1 MAENIVACW
10 AKPAIGVR
18 SWNTIDIASSPSAT
32 YSGTSNHVTFLGIA
46 IGAGPLVFP
55 YYIGDI
61 LAPFAVTDFTD
72 SKRRKRAGAALAD
85 RGARGADHCD
95 RYVGK
100 SGACAIKKDVLQYF
114 FVSGSKRRAHGSHPC
129 GMKEM

>member
-1 MAENIVACW
+1 
-10 AKPAIGVR
+10 VR
-18 SWNTIDIASSPSAT
+18 SWNTTDIASSPSAT
-32 YSGTSNHVTFLGIA
+32 YSSTSNHVTFLGIA
-46 IGAGPLVFP
+46 IAPALEFP

-72 SKRRKRAGAALAD
+72 AKRRKRAGAALAD

-114 FVSGSKRRAHGSHPC
+114 FVYGSKRRAHASHPC